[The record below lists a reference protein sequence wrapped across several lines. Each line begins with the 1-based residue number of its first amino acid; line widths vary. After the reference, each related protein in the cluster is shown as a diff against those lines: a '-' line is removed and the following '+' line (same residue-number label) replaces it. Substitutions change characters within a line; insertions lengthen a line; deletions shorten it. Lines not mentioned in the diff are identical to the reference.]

1 MQRITSR
8 ENPMIKNVSALML
21 SSRERREQ
29 RLFVAEGERLCGD
42 AAKSGTEIVRAFFTD
57 SACKKYPQVCEQIRN
72 KAQNSL
78 LISEELAQ
86 KIADTKTP
94 QGIFCICR
102 MLDKTADLVHINKN
116 NRFVVLENL
125 QDPSNMGAVFRSAE
139 AFGLDGVILAGA
151 CCDVYAPKAV
161 RAGMGAVFRLP
172 PVFVQSGAEAAKLL
186 NQGGIRTAAAV
197 VGRTALP
204 PAHARLGAG
213 CAVFI
218 GNEGNGL
225 SPECIHACQTLVT
238 IPMEGRAESLNAAVA
253 AGILIWEMVRE

>member
-8 ENPMIKNVSALML
+8 ENAMIKHISALML

-42 AAKSGTEIVRAFFTD
+42 AAKSGAEIVRAFFTD
-57 SACKKYPQVCEQIRN
+57 SACKKYPQVCEQLQS
-72 KAQNSL
+72 KAQSSV

-94 QGIFCICR
+94 QGVFCICR
-102 MLDKTADLVHINKN
+102 MLDKSADLVHINKN
-116 NRFVVLENL
+116 GRFVVLENL
-125 QDPSNMGAVFRSAE
+125 QDPSNLGAVFRSAE
-139 AFGLDGVILAGA
+139 AFGLDGVILAGN

-161 RAGMGAVFRLP
+161 RAGMGAIFRLP
-172 PVFVQSGAEAAKLL
+172 FFLAPSGVEAARLL
-186 NQGGIRTAAAV
+186 SENGIRTAAAV

-225 SPECIHACQTLVT
+225 TQECIQACRTLVT